1 MSKELDENQLEIVN
15 SKEPR
20 IIVEAGGG
28 SGKTLT
34 LTKRVEK
41 LLQDGVSPENIVVI
55 TFTRMAAEEL
65 KERLVDI
72 PGIGDCFVGTIHAFA
87 NKIFKNSDEDYKI
100 FTEEIQDQFMNVLIS
115 LYAKFLTMERYLEYK
130 DFEKKVDLGLYD
142 ESYISSYFSSG
153 ERYEIN
159 VLLNNMPDNNYKDN
173 MASLCKKHNVITFD
187 ELLKRTTQYFKE
199 INGKVEYLF
208 VDEYQDIGP
217 LENNFF
223 KSLNADNYFYIGDEK
238 QRNISASNGGNVK
251 YFTNLIKSPNWKT
264 YYLNNNYRCG
274 QKIIDIANEVIVQA
288 DDIINMQAVC
298 KSNKMGEVI
307 VDSKYKLDN
316 YLDNILEEKNFND
329 WFILVRTNKDLYK
342 IEQKLIELEIPY
354 VSFKKGEI
362 TLEEMKTMMSENKVK
377 LLTIHASKGLE
388 SKRVLL
394 WGNFPI
400 RQKPYMR
407 NSDERKCLYVGIT
420 RAIDECIILN

>member
-1 MSKELDENQLEIVN
+1 M
-15 SKEPR
+15 
-20 IIVEAGGG
+20 
-28 SGKTLT
+28 
-34 LTKRVEK
+34 
-41 LLQDGVSPENIVVI
+41 
-55 TFTRMAAEEL
+55 
-65 KERLVDI
+65 RL
-72 PGIGDCFVGTIHAFA
+72 
-87 NKIFKNSDEDYKI
+87 
-100 FTEEIQDQFMNVLIS
+100 
-115 LYAKFLTMERYLEYK
+115 
-130 DFEKKVDLGLYD
+130 
-142 ESYISSYFSSG
+142 
-153 ERYEIN
+153 
-159 VLLNNMPDNNYKDN
+159 
-173 MASLCKKHNVITFD
+173 
-187 ELLKRTTQYFKE
+187 
-199 INGKVEYLF
+199 
-208 VDEYQDIGP
+208 
-217 LENNFF
+217 
-223 KSLNADNYFYIGDEK
+223 
-238 QRNISASNGGNVK
+238 NGGNVK